1 MLATVFALVP
11 KILEAMALIDSIKAA
26 LNSGKSILEVL
37 QEKGGEF
44 IEFFTEVAKTLFP
57 NLSKEDQ
64 AAAGV
69 SMLDIANVKTTQA
82 AMNRFQE
89 AGIVSFGT
97 PLNVD
102 GSYGTLTK
110 AAVTAY
116 QTKRGLDVD
125 GWAGQQTNAM
135 RDVDLAKLNAP
146 VSMESA
152 LRTVAAPAV
161 AK

>member
-1 MLATVFALVP
+1 MLSTIIALIP
-11 KILEAMALIDSIKAA
+11 KIMAAMAMIDSIKAA

-37 QEKGGEF
+37 QERGAEF

-57 NLSKEDQ
+57 NLGKEDQ

-89 AGIVSFGT
+89 AGLISFGT

-102 GSYGTLTK
+102 GSYGALTK
-110 AAVTAY
+110 AAVTAF
-116 QTKRGLDVD
+116 QTKFGLDVD
-125 GWAGQQTNAM
+125 GWAGQQTNAI
-135 RDVDLAKLNAP
+135 RDLELAKLNAP
-146 VSMESA
+146 VAMA
-152 LRTVAAPAV
+152 TAMATIAPAV
-161 AK
+161 QP